1 MKVRLI
7 HIIPLFL
14 LVLFACK
21 QEKKTD
27 WRVTYDRNKKDPY
40 GCHIAY
46 HHLSSIFPSANIKAG
61 SQIMRQINK
70 TLLEKSYNQS
80 GHVVIVVCRSF
91 EVDSA
96 EFEKLMQFVKLDNA
110 VCIFSERYSNNI
122 YNYFTLKDNFKQNR
136 VDTTYYKEDS
146 IPNQPLTMLFDD
158 TLHDFKFTGRAVHQ
172 YFERDSVFNDSNID
186 LGYTDDPN
194 HSNTFIHYENNG
206 ALLINK
212 APITMTNYFM
222 LQDSNR
228 RYFEYVLSH
237 FNEYPTS
244 VTWYSF
250 LSKYE
255 SENSEIDWSSLF
267 KQPAIFYAFLLMLI
281 VLLLYVIFAAKR
293 QQRIIPIQNP
303 MENTS
308 LEFVETVGKL
318 YYSKKDNPNLV
329 EKMIVHYL
337 ENIRSKYAIRT
348 QELNNEFANHLS
360 HKINRS
366 SEETNAFVSYLNYI
380 RGSNQVTDIDIQH
393 LYQQLKKFS

>member
-1 MKVRLI
+1 
-7 HIIPLFL
+7 
-14 LVLFACK
+14 
-21 QEKKTD
+21 
-27 WRVTYDRNKKDPY
+27 
-40 GCHIAY
+40 
-46 HHLSSIFPSANIKAG
+46 
-61 SQIMRQINK
+61 
-70 TLLEKSYNQS
+70 
-80 GHVVIVVCRSF
+80 
-91 EVDSA
+91 
-96 EFEKLMQFVKLDNA
+96 
-110 VCIFSERYSNNI
+110 
-122 YNYFTLKDNFKQNR
+122 
-136 VDTTYYKEDS
+136 
-146 IPNQPLTMLFDD
+146 
-158 TLHDFKFTGRAVHQ
+158 
-172 YFERDSVFNDSNID
+172 
-186 LGYTDDPN
+186 
-194 HSNTFIHYENNG
+194 
-206 ALLINK
+206 
-212 APITMTNYFM
+212 M

-237 FNEYPTS
+237 FNEYPSS

-255 SENSEIDWSSLF
+255 SENSDFDWSSLF

-318 YYSKKDNPNLV
+318 YYSKKDNQNLV
-329 EKMIVHYL
+329 EKMVLHYL